1 MTVSDSFTFLDK
13 DDEHYKDTES
23 LFQNAYDSGDKEEQ
37 FKCVF
42 RVCYALV
49 LKILRKRL
57 SNIAEDLVYD
67 KALDATIKI
76 MDRIERLKARPNKLT
91 AYCYWPSYEC
101 CFGNKQR
108 QFEDQ
113 IELWSDY
120 KLLQGEYNEEKDEE

>member
-1 MTVSDSFTFLDK
+1 MTVTDSFSFLDK
-13 DDEHYKDTES
+13 EDEHYKDTES
-23 LFQNAYDSGDKEEQ
+23 LFQKAYDSGDREEQ

-57 SNIAEDLVYD
+57 TSIAEDLVYD

-76 MDRIERLKARPNKLT
+76 MDRIERLKTRPNKLT
-91 AYCYWPSYEC
+91 SYCYWPSYEA
-101 CFGNKQR
+101 CFGAKQK

-120 KLLQGEYNEEKDEE
+120 KLLKGEYNEEED

>member
-1 MTVSDSFTFLDK
+1 MRYDFLDK
-13 DDEHYKDTES
+13 EDEHYKDTES
-23 LFQNAYDSGDKEEQ
+23 LFQNAYDSGDRDEQ

-49 LKILRKRL
+49 LKILRKCL
-57 SNIAEDLVYD
+57 PNIVEDTFVYD

-76 MDRIERLKARPNKLT
+76 VDRIGRLKARPNKLT
-91 AYCYWPSYEC
+91 SYCYWPSYEA
-101 CFGNKQR
+101 CFGNKQH

-120 KLLQGEYNEEKDEE
+120 KLLKGEYNEEED